1 MPTAR
6 AFIDA
11 VLTATG
17 VPPIPDAVDTI
28 KAGDPDTE
36 VTGVVSTFLAT
47 HAVIQRAIELGAN
60 LIVTHEP
67 TFYGHLDETGWLA
80 DDDVYR
86 AKRALLDEHEIV
98 VWRFHDHWHARRPD
112 GVLTAVIEQL
122 GWSGYVT
129 PVEPHIV
136 RMPPIRLA
144 ELCEQVRVALGVE
157 ALRVIGDPAQLCSV
171 VGVLV
176 GAPGGLR
183 QMKLLSEVDVLIAGE
198 VAEWET
204 TEYVRDAIAQGTP
217 KSLIVAGHEPTEEP
231 GMAAFVEWASPMF
244 PGLPITHVP
253 SGNPFD

>member
-11 VLTATG
+11 VLTATKVPLIPDTVDTVKAG
-17 VPPIPDAVDTI
+17 VPE
-28 KAGDPDTE
+28 TE

-47 HAVIQRAIELGAN
+47 HAVIQRTIELGAN

-67 TFYGHLDETGWLA
+67 TFYGHLDETEWLA
-80 DDDVYR
+80 DDPVYR
-86 AKRALLDEHEIV
+86 AKRALLDDHGIV

-112 GVLTAVIEQL
+112 GVVTAIIEQL
-122 GWSGYVT
+122 GWGEYAD
-129 PVEPHIV
+129 PDAPHIV
-136 RMPPIRLA
+136 RMPPTPLA
-144 ELCEQVRVALGVE
+144 ALIEHVRVGLGVE
-157 ALRVIGDPAQLCSV
+157 RVRVIGDPGQLCST

-176 GAPGGLR
+176 GAPGGRWQIDVLAD
-183 QMKLLSEVDVLIAGE
+183 VDLLIAGE

-204 TEYVRDAIAQGTP
+204 TEYVRDAIAQGIP
-217 KSLIVAGHEPTEEP
+217 KSLIVAGHEPTEEA
-231 GMAAFVEWASPMF
+231 GMAAFVDWVSPLF